1 MESPASS
8 SALKNTAPDS
18 AQAWRRLAATM
29 LISTIGGV
37 GMWSVV
43 VSLPAVQADFAAP
56 RSEAALS
63 FTMAMI
69 GFAVGG
75 VVMGRLLDRAGILWS
90 IAVGAIALSLGY
102 LAAAKEHFSQVAA
115 NGPDTNEASLSKKY
129 IQQIDSALAQLKTN

>member
-1 MESPASS
+1 MESPT
-8 SALKNTAPDS
+8 LKNAAPDS
-18 AQAWRRLAATM
+18 AQAWLRLAATI
-29 LISTIGGV
+29 LISTVRGV

-63 FTMAMI
+63 FTMAMV

-75 VVMGRLLDRAGILWS
+75 VVMGRLLDRAGILWP

-102 LAAAKEHFSQVAA
+102 FAAASA
-115 NGPDTNEASLSKKY
+115 GSLY
-129 IQQIDSALAQLKTN
+129 RVRACARRNRLWQLG